1 MLLCS
6 DMHYEITEH
15 GDYLRAVIG
24 DGAGLMTSLRLYR
37 ELQERCR
44 SSNRDRALVVVL
56 PEGDAPGPERLSTF
70 QGAGFMDGFK
80 LALVCATWALYQ
92 ACNKAERAASL
103 AAIDV
108 RAFLQEMEAVRW
120 LTSTNL

>member
-1 MLLCS
+1 MQY
-6 DMHYEITEH
+6 HITVH
-15 GDYLRAVIG
+15 GNYMRAVIG
-24 DGAGLMTSLRLYR
+24 DAAALDDFAGLYR
-37 ELQERCR
+37 ELQVRCT
-44 SSNRDRALVVVL
+44 SSGCDRALVVVL
-56 PEGDAPGPERLSTF
+56 PEGDAPGPDRLSTF

-92 ACNKAERAASL
+92 ACNKAERAANQ

-120 LTSTNL
+120 LTSTTQF